1 MKKWIIIAS
10 LAFFLVGCGHAA
22 IESELYQHD
31 SLFKNWDHTKFS
43 LWGYRNPTPETM
55 KNSGEQGWWGIEV
68 PYVPAK

>member
-22 IESELYQHD
+22 RESEWFQHD
-31 SLFKNWDHTKFS
+31 SQFKNWDHTKFS

-55 KNSGEQGWWGIEV
+55 KKSGEQGWWGIEV